1 MVVCGFWFEKTKMV
15 ADGFQVGFRLRGQ
28 NYIIIKQGED
38 MRILY
43 VEDANFLA
51 EAVKHNLEKQGIRVD
66 LAHDGEEGLNNALND
81 IYDCVVLDIM
91 LPKLSG
97 TDILMRMREKKVQ
110 TPVIMLSALSEV
122 ETKISHL
129 DHGADDYLAKPFK
142 TAELVARINALIRR
156 PKNIDMKNATYGD
169 LALDKTNATLNG
181 EQLTAKE
188 AEIIGEFIKTP
199 EVLISKE
206 HLLAKV
212 WGEDGLGEDNYV
224 ESYMSRIRKILK
236 KVHSKT
242 RIVTIRGLGYKLVN
256 E

>member
-1 MVVCGFWFEKTKMV
+1 
-15 ADGFQVGFRLRGQ
+15 
-28 NYIIIKQGED
+28 
-38 MRILY
+38 MRVLY
-43 VEDANFLA
+43 VEDATFLA
-51 EAVKHNLEKQGIRVD
+51 EAVKHNLEKQGIVVD
-66 LAHDGEEGLNNALND
+66 LASDGEDGLEKATND

-97 TDILMRMREKKVQ
+97 TDILKRMREKKIQ

-142 TAELVARINALIRR
+142 TAELIARIKALIRR
-156 PKNIDMKNATYGD
+156 PKNIDASSITYSD

-188 AEIIGEFIKTP
+188 AEIITELVKSP
-199 EVLISKE
+199 ETLISKE

-212 WGEDGLGEDNYV
+212 WGGESLGEDNYV
-224 ESYMSRIRKILK
+224 ESYISRIRKLLK
-236 KVHSKT
+236 KIHSKA
-242 RIVTIRGLGYKLVN
+242 RIVTVRGLGYKLTSKWYV
-256 E
+256 

>member
-1 MVVCGFWFEKTKMV
+1 
-15 ADGFQVGFRLRGQ
+15 
-28 NYIIIKQGED
+28 
-38 MRILY
+38 MRVLY
-43 VEDANFLA
+43 VEDATFLA
-51 EAVKHNLEKQGIRVD
+51 EAVKHNLAKQGISVD
-66 LAHDGEEGLNNALND
+66 LVNNGEDGLENAMSD

-97 TDILMRMREKKVQ
+97 TDILKRMREKKVQ

-142 TAELVARINALIRR
+142 TAELVARIKAVARR
-156 PKNIDMKNATYGD
+156 PKNIGISDITYGD
-169 LALDKTNATLNG
+169 LTLDKTNATLNG

-188 AEIIGEFIKTP
+188 VEIISEFMKSP

-212 WGEDGLGEDNYV
+212 WGENGLGEDNYV
-224 ESYMSRIRKILK
+224 ESYMSRIRKLLK
-236 KVHSKT
+236 KIRSKAK
-242 RIVTIRGLGYKLVN
+242 IITIRGLGYKLTSK
-256 E
+256 